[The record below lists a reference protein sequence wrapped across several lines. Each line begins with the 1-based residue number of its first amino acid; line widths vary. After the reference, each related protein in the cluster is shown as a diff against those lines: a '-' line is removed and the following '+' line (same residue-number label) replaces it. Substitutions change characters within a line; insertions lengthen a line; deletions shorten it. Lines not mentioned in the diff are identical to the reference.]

1 VGEEPVLVLGCD
13 TGLKRFGWVVAE
25 VRRERLV
32 VRAMGVICTEK
43 SDAKQRVLAASD
55 TFRRA
60 REVAAAL
67 EVSVRRATAVNGGRV
82 RLACYEAISLP
93 RDASASAKVG
103 VGFGV
108 FAGYVSRWEVP
119 ALEVSPQAL
128 KKALTGRG
136 DASKVE
142 VAVAVAQRLGLPL
155 EARGRS
161 QLACPWT
168 PLMGE
173 RLERAAGDREHAWDA
188 CAALV
193 ACWDSDLM
201 LALRGGAPR

>member
-1 VGEEPVLVLGCD
+1 MGEERVLALGCD
-13 TGLKRFGWVVAE
+13 TGLAHFGWAVAE
-25 VRRERLV
+25 VRRDRL
-32 VRAMGVICTEK
+32 ALCALGVISTEQ
-43 SDAKQRVLAASD
+43 SDAKRRVLAASD

-60 REVAAAL
+60 REVSAAL
-67 EVSVRRATAVNGGRV
+67 EVAVRRASVVHGGRV

-93 RDASASAKVG
+93 RDAGASAKVG

-108 FAGYVSRWEVP
+108 FAGYVERWAVP
-119 ALEVSPQAL
+119 ALEVSPQGL

-142 VAVAVAQRLGLPL
+142 VALAVAERLTLPV

-161 QLACPWT
+161 KLACPWT
-168 PLMGE
+168 HLMGE

-201 LALRGGAPR
+201 LALRGGAPP